1 MTEKRSTGLVPNERR
16 KLQGVGSVLGA
27 LALVVALALTAGCG
41 GGSGSAANGAGSGAP
56 AAKAGV
62 MSATEAKA
70 FLDAHPEALVLDV
83 REPSEWNDDLGHID
97 RAKQIPSGQVG
108 SRVAELA
115 EYKDKPVLV
124 VCRVGM
130 RSHYAAQFLAS
141 QGFTQ
146 VSNLNGG
153 MDAWR
158 KAGY

>member
-1 MTEKRSTGLVPNERR
+1 MAEKRSTGFAPNVRR
-16 KLQGVGSVLGA
+16 KLQGFVAWAPA
-27 LALVVALALTAGCG
+27 LLIVALLAGCG
-41 GGSGSAANGAGSGAP
+41 GGSGSGSAAKGGASAP

-62 MSATEAKA
+62 LSAAEAKA
-70 FLDAHPEALVLDV
+70 LLDAHPEALVLDV
-83 REPSEWNDDLGHID
+83 REPSEWNDDLGHIE
-97 RAKQIPSGQVG
+97 RARQIPSGQVG

-115 EYKDKPVLV
+115 EFKDKPVVV

-146 VSNLNGG
+146 VANLNGG